1 MRIISMC
8 LTILEASQFELMAVR
23 LTSVNILKGTA
34 TNGSMEPVDVISVI
48 HKDHANLAELLNAVE
63 RQLAAFERGERPDY
77 DIIQG
82 ALDYCLNYPG
92 LYHHPMEDLIMRK
105 LRVRDPVAADAVGD
119 LEADH
124 QALNGE
130 TRRFAAVVDDI
141 LQEVEVPRE
150 TFETTA
156 RSFIEH
162 YRAHMEKEEKVFLP
176 AAAKVL
182 SVNDMAEVEVEMGR
196 RVDPLF
202 EHGDSDGARFEALR
216 KNLMDWSREAP

>member
-1 MRIISMC
+1 M
-8 LTILEASQFELMAVR
+8 
-23 LTSVNILKGTA
+23 
-34 TNGSMEPVDVISVI
+34 DVISVI

-63 RQLAAFERGERPDY
+63 RQLATFERGERPDY

-105 LRVRDPVAADAVGD
+105 LRARDPATAEAVGD

-124 QALNGE
+124 QALNDE

-141 LQEVEVPRE
+141 LQEVEVQRE
-150 TFETTA
+150 TFQTTA

-162 YRAHMEKEEKVFLP
+162 YRGHMEKEEKVFLP
-176 AAAKVL
+176 AAAKAL
-182 SVNDMAEVEVEMGR
+182 NDTDLAEIVAEMGR
-196 RVDPLF
+196 REDPLF
-202 EHGDSDGARFEALR
+202 ERGDSDSARFEALR